1 LGISPLRHLQI
12 VVFPHPLGPVRTTNS
27 PGETPIERS
36 SIDGLEAP
44 VYVKLR

>member
-1 LGISPLRHLQI
+1 LGMSPLRHLQI

-27 PGETPIERS
+27 PGTIPIEIS
-36 SIDGLEAP
+36 SIEGLEAP